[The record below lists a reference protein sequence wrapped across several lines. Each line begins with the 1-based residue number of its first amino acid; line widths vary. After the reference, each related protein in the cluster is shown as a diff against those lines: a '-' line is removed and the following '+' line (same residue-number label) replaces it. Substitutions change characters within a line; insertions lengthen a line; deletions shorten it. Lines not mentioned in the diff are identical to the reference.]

1 MVTGRASAKRERQ
14 ADIASRVTLVGKE
27 ETASC
32 IARHNQIAQGT
43 GPVIQTVHAC
53 ARRESLEQT
62 AANVNL
68 DTSGPNVNNFAIE
81 VRHAR
86 IKVDAM
92 GTDYALATCKTQG

>member
-53 ARRESLEQT
+53 ARRDSLEQT

-68 DTSGPNVNNFAIE
+68 DTSGPNVNNFA
-81 VRHAR
+81 HAR

-92 GTDYALATCKTQG
+92 RTDYALATCKTQG